1 MKNFLMYDMD
11 SGERFFVQCS
21 TELEIENILLESG
34 FDPDNCVL
42 EDVLEDEEAEMLG
55 YDTY

>member
-11 SGERFFVQCS
+11 SGGRFFVQCS